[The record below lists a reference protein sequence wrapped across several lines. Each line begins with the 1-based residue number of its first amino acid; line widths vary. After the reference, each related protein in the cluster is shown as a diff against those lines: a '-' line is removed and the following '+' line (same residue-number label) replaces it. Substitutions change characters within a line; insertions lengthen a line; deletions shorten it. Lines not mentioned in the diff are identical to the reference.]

1 MAYVARAFSL
11 TLTCRIYTT
20 LALVTLAGEALAS
33 ANRVGH
39 FSLCGVLLGLR
50 GSLTGMI
57 SFYGFSRAPLV
68 AMGVTWGR
76 WRHPSLA
83 RALRGREGENK
94 QRECELGENDP
105 LCP

>member
-1 MAYVARAFSL
+1 M
-11 TLTCRIYTT
+11 T
-20 LALVTLAGEALAS
+20 LALVTLAAAALAS
-33 ANRVGH
+33 ATRVGH
-39 FSLCGVLLGLR
+39 FSLCGTLLGLR
-50 GSLTGMI
+50 GSLTCMI

-76 WRHPSLA
+76 WHHPSLA
-83 RALRGREGENK
+83 RALHGKAGENK